1 MEYISKVLA
10 LWIDNEISERQTI
23 NYDNCASYLR
33 MLFREDTGIEVEL
46 DDLIKGMER
55 AGYECKRSRGH
66 RGVHDYYFNI
76 SNASRVLQTMKMEA
90 RRTLYIKFIIP
101 LLIQEEAEHE

>member
-1 MEYISKVLA
+1 MSYISKALS
-10 LWIDNEISERQTI
+10 LWIDNEISERQTT
-23 NYDNCASYLR
+23 NYEYCAGYLR
-33 MLFREDTGIEVEL
+33 MLFKDDTGISVGTEELVEA
-46 DDLIKGMER
+46 MER

-76 SNASRVLQTMKMEA
+76 SNASRAVQNVKMDA
-90 RRTLYIKFIIP
+90 RRHLYTKIIIP